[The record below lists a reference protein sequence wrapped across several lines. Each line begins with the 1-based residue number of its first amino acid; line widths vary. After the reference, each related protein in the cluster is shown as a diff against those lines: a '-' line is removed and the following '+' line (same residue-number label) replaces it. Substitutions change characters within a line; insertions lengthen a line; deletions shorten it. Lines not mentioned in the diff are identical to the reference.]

1 MKYMGSKNRFAKDL
15 LPIILKDRKPEQ
27 WYVEPFAG
35 GMNMIDKVDGN
46 RIANDIHTELIEMWK
61 ALVYDKWEQPKRIS
75 KEVYND
81 ARTNKT
87 KYEPKLLGWIG
98 FACSFSGDFFNG
110 GCALDYPENR
120 RRKDGT
126 LPSYQQE
133 AINSTNRQRTRLE
146 GVKFFNKNYYDLE
159 IPENSII
166 YCDPPY
172 ENTTKYVDRT
182 GFNHILFWEWVR
194 NKSKQGHKVY
204 VSEYNAPSDFVCV
217 WQKETKSQLSAN
229 GVSGGNK
236 LSTERLFIYCG

>member
-1 MKYMGSKNRFAKDL
+1 MKYMGSKNRFAKEL
-15 LPIILKDRKPEQ
+15 LPIILKDRTNGQ
-27 WYVEPFAG
+27 YYVEPFAG
-35 GMNMIDKVDGN
+35 GMNLIDKVEGN
-46 RIANDIHTELIEMWK
+46 RIANDVSTELIEMWK
-61 ALVYDKWEQPKRIS
+61 ALVSDQWEQPKRIS

-81 ARTNKT
+81 VRTNKT

-110 GCALDYPENR
+110 GCALDYPESR

-133 AINSTNRQRTRLE
+133 AINSTNRQRKKLE
-146 GVKFFNKNYYDLE
+146 GVKFFNKNYYDLD

-182 GFNHILFWEWVR
+182 EFNHILFWDWVR
-194 NKSKQGHKVY
+194 TKSKQGHKVY

-217 WQKETKSQLSAN
+217 WQKDTKSQLSAN

>member
-1 MKYMGSKNRFAKDL
+1 MKYMGSKNRFAKEL
-15 LPIILKDRKPEQ
+15 LPIILKDRTNGQ
-27 WYVEPFAG
+27 YYVEPFAG
-35 GMNMIDKVDGN
+35 GMNMIDKVTGN
-46 RIANDIHTELIEMWK
+46 RIANDIHKELIEMWK

-75 KEVYND
+75 KDVYNN

-110 GCALDYPENR
+110 GCALDYPESR

-133 AINSTNRQRTRLE
+133 AINSTNRQRKKLE

-172 ENTTKYVDRT
+172 ENTTSYKDK
-182 GFNHILFWEWVR
+182 FNHSDFWQWCREM
-194 NKSKQGHKVY
+194 KKQGHKVF
-204 VSEYNAPSDFVCV
+204 VSEYNAPEDFKCIFELE
-217 WQKETKSQLSAN
+217 QKTPISKTSKS
-229 GVSGGNK
+229 K
-236 LSTERLFIYCG
+236 LKKIEKLFTID